1 MRHHPI
7 QVRRFV
13 GCGAPRGT
21 AESKARFGGIWIR
34 VAGSAP
40 VGGKI
45 LPVPSPVAGPRGGQ
59 RAGPGAGAV
68 AAVVHGLSGP
78 GGRWIVFSTWEPST
92 SSGSWNARPPNRLR
106 LAGLA
111 CLRGGQMITPRW
123 TLSAA
128 IAIPPSC
135 GGSSPRCAPAPVVLR
150 AEARPGRRRLGRAAR
165 ARSACAQGSVL
176 GWPSAPTASWRPVC
190 GFAVGRVLVHVMSE
204 RTADAGWIACDRTR
218 PMRQMRAVTPNAGD
232 KPACRT
238 NLHVSRV
245 AR

>member
-1 MRHHPI
+1 MARITAGRRAFSQACSTSQRDVVHRPRSADHRPVQHAAGAPI
-7 QVRRFV
+7 RRFV

-45 LPVPSPVAGPRGGQ
+45 LPVPSPVAGPRGVQ

-68 AAVVHGLSGP
+68 AVVHGP
-78 GGRWIVFSTWEPST
+78 ERAGGGGSCRIWEPST
-92 SSGSWNARPPNRLR
+92 SSGSWNVRPPNRLR

-135 GGSSPRCAPAPVVLR
+135 GGSSPRCATAPVVLR
-150 AEARPGRRRLGRAAR
+150 AEPAGAAGGWAARRGRIRRAPRAACWGGLQPQR
-165 ARSACAQGSVL
+165 QAGGRSAGSLL
-176 GWPSAPTASWRPVC
+176 GGCSST
-190 GFAVGRVLVHVMSE
+190 L
-204 RTADAGWIACDRTR
+204 
-218 PMRQMRAVTPNAGD
+218 
-232 KPACRT
+232 
-238 NLHVSRV
+238 
-245 AR
+245 